1 MRLLKLCD
9 EVQQMII
16 DNMLSTGHARAIISV
31 EDPKEQYAL
40 AQKIFDEKM
49 SVRDVEKYIKDM
61 NKVAKPKKKKN
72 ESLAAIYESTA
83 EKLKES
89 LGTKVQIVPREKEG
103 TGKIDIEF
111 YSHDDFERIIEKLLA
126 K

>member
-1 MRLLKLCD
+1 MGKT
-9 EVQQMII
+9 I
-16 DNMLSTGHARAIISV
+16 
-31 EDPKEQYAL
+31 

-49 SVRDVEKYIKDM
+49 SVREVEKYIKDM
-61 NKVAKPKKKKN
+61 NKTAKPKKKKN
-72 ESLAAIYESTA
+72 ESLTAIYESTA
-83 EKLKES
+83 EKLKDA

-111 YSHDDFERIIEKLLA
+111 YSHDDFEKIVERLLA